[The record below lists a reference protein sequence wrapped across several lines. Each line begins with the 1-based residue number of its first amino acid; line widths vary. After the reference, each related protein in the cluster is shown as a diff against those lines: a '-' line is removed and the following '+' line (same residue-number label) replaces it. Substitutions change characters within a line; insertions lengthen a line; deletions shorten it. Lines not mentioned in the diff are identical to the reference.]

1 MLFLVKGKRQCWRQN
16 SRVPGSKNRSIDWLP
31 NSNEKGNGLKKKI
44 YGVSL
49 VAIGCASSSAA
60 YADRY
65 EGVTTDAVRLYGIVN
80 DDIDYVETT
89 SKGRKISATRMNSNS
104 SRFGLRGTENLGG
117 GLSTIFQ
124 IESKVNAS
132 TGTGAL
138 AARETFVGMRGSF
151 GAIKLGNMDPPIDEV
166 KGIYGNATTGVT
178 SILSTQAIL
187 NNNSGDAYGASNAG
201 INNGLPTMND
211 TMPNAIKYE
220 SPGIGNVYVDLMYA
234 RPRGQTPGFVPYNVG
249 GDIVYASGAIQA
261 AVATQR
267 NYGVRG
273 IGLHDATYLLTGG
286 ITFGSTYVA
295 VVFDTLS
302 AGYAGGTVRRNFW
315 GASLTQKIGPG
326 KAYAFYGRAGNGSL
340 DAPGSAHTGAS
351 MFELSYTYWLS
362 KRTSLYAGFVRII
375 NEANAS
381 YQLGVNGISG
391 AHTDA
396 GASVSGLI
404 VGLKHN
410 F

>member
-1 MLFLVKGKRQCWRQN
+1 MKKR
-16 SRVPGSKNRSIDWLP
+16 
-31 NSNEKGNGLKKKI
+31 I

-49 VAIGCASSSAA
+49 AAIGCISSGAA
-60 YADRY
+60 HADRY
-65 EGVTTDAVRLYGIVN
+65 EGTTTDSVRLYGIVN
-80 DDIDYVETT
+80 DDLDFVETT
-89 SKGRKISATRMNSNS
+89 SKGRKVSATRLSSNS
-104 SRFGLRGTENLGG
+104 SRFGITGTEDLGG

-132 TGTGAL
+132 TGTGAF
-138 AARETFVGMRGSF
+138 AARETFVGVHGQF

-178 SILSTQAIL
+178 SILSTQAIV

-220 SPGIGNVYVDLMYA
+220 SPSVGNVYVDLMYA
-234 RPRGQTPGFVPYNVG
+234 RPRGQTPGFIPYNVG
-249 GDIVYASGAIQA
+249 GDIVYASGAIRA
-261 AVATQR
+261 ALAMQR

-273 IGLHDATYLLTGG
+273 TGLDDTTYLLTGG
-286 ITFGSTYVA
+286 MTFGGTYVA
-295 VVFDTLS
+295 VVLDTLS
-302 AGYAGGTVRRNFW
+302 ADYSRGRVRRNFW
-315 GASLTQKIGPG
+315 GASVTQKIGPG
-326 KAYAFYGRAGNGSL
+326 KAYVFYGRAGNGSL
-340 DAPGSAHTGAS
+340 DSPGVAHTGAG

-375 NEANAS
+375 NEANAT

-391 AHTDA
+391 THTDA

-404 VGLKHN
+404 VGIKHN